1 MKTLL
6 CLISFMKAAEVS
18 ANNTSVA
25 LTVISCYSI
34 VLTVAIVALALI
46 AWKLIDQISIRLQ
59 EKRHRAWEIEDLDR
73 KHKANIEDLN
83 CKHKANIEDLNCK
96 HKEELQKYRLAKL
109 KEACYEEKNGKNVLK
124 TDGKEIVKYVEEL
137 EKLIQSK

>member
-83 CKHKANIEDLNCK
+83 CKHK
-96 HKEELQKYRLAKL
+96 EELQKYRLAKL

>member
-18 ANNTSVA
+18 ANDTSVA
-25 LTVISCYSI
+25 LTAISCYSI

-46 AWKLIDQISIRLQ
+46 VWKLIDQISIRLQ
-59 EKRHRAWEIEDLDR
+59 EKRHRAWETEDLDR
-73 KHKANIEDLN
+73 KLN
-83 CKHKANIEDLNCK
+83 AGLL
-96 HKEELQKYRLAKL
+96 KEKLAKL
-109 KEACYEEKNGKNVLK
+109 KEACYEEKNGKKVLK
-124 TDGKEIVKYVEEL
+124 TDGDEIKKYVEEL